1 MPIRLRIK
9 PTRLPH
15 PPNQLTASPS
25 HSHRMLPRKHSRPLV
40 NDQRNII
47 HHLRSHCVTGV
58 FFERPQRA
66 DRRQRYRRVNYQQGQ
81 IDIQHRTH
89 FKWKQVEW
97 RTGAKNY
104 HWFVRVSCAAEWL
117 RLWLCRRRFGS
128 FYPWEQRVRTL
139 FQPKWTQPAP
149 INIAPLPHWRPARM
163 TRDNL
168 SLRRF

>member
-1 MPIRLRIK
+1 
-9 PTRLPH
+9 
-15 PPNQLTASPS
+15 
-25 HSHRMLPRKHSRPLV
+25 MLPRKHARPLG

-47 HHLRSHCVTGV
+47 HNLRSHCVTGV

-66 DRRQRYRRVNYQQGQ
+66 DRQQRYRRVNYQQWQ

-97 RTGAKNY
+97 RTGAKNS
-104 HWFVRVSCAAEWL
+104 HSFVRVSCAVEWL
-117 RLWLCRRRFGS
+117 RFWLCRKRFGY
-128 FYPWEQRVRTL
+128 FYTWEQRVRTL

-149 INIAPLPHWRPARM
+149 INIAPLSHWRPARM